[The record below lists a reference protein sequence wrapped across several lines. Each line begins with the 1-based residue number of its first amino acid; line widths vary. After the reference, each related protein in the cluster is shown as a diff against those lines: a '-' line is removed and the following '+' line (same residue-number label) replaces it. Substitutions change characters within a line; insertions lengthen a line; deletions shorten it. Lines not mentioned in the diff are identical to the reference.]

1 MNIKLLNK
9 IEENKGEFLITGIDP
24 AYLNTLRRVMES
36 RVPTMAIDD
45 VEIRKNNSIFYDE
58 MIALRLGLL
67 PITTDLKSYNLP
79 EDCSCKGAGCNSC
92 TLKLTLKAKGPGYVY
107 AKQIKSKDPKVNPV
121 FPNTPIVRLLENQDI
136 ELECTARLGRG
147 IQHSKWNTGLVF
159 YRQAVDIDIKK
170 IDDPERIKR
179 ICPTQVFD
187 VKAGKLIV
195 DNVDKCI
202 LCDACVD
209 ESKGNIEVNPKDEYF
224 FTVESWGQ
232 LTPKE
237 IGVQAIKEF
246 NVLLD
251 ELTETFKSVPEEE

>member
-9 IEENKGEFLITGIDP
+9 HDENKAEFLITNIDP
-24 AYLNTLRRVMES
+24 AYLNSLRRIMES

-67 PITTDLKSYNLP
+67 PLSTDLKSYNLP

-107 AKQIKSKDPKVNPV
+107 AKQIKSKDPKVIPI
-121 FPNTPIVRLLENQDI
+121 FPNTPIVKLLENQDI

-147 IQHSKWNTGLVF
+147 IYHSKWNTGLVY
-159 YRQAVDIDIKK
+159 YRQAVDIEIKK
-170 IDDPERIKR
+170 IDDAEKIKR
-179 ICPTQVFD
+179 VCPTNVFA
-187 VKAGKLIV
+187 VKGGKLSV
-195 DNVDKCI
+195 ENKDNCI

-209 ESKGNIEVNPKDEYF
+209 ESKENITIIPKDEYF
-224 FTVESWGQ
+224 FKVESWGQ
-232 LTPKE
+232 LSPKD
-237 IGVQAIKEF
+237 IGIQAVKEF
-246 NVLLD
+246 NNLLE
-251 ELTETFKSVPEEE
+251 ELTETLKSVPEEE

>member
-9 IEENKGEFLITGIDP
+9 EDENRAEFFVTGVDIT
-24 AYLNTLRRVMES
+24 YLNALRRIMES

-67 PITTDLKSYNLP
+67 PLTTDIKSYNLS
-79 EDCSCKGAGCNSC
+79 EECSCKGVGCNSC

-107 AKQIKSKDPKVNPV
+107 AKQIKSKDPKVIPV
-121 FPNTPIVRLLENQDI
+121 YPNTPILKLLENQDV
-136 ELECTARLGRG
+136 ELECTAKLGRG
-147 IQHSKWNTGLVF
+147 INHSKWNAGLVF
-159 YRQAVDIDIKK
+159 YRQAVNIEIKK

-179 ICPTQVFD
+179 VCPTHVFE
-187 VKAGKLIV
+187 VKEGKLIAE
-195 DNVDKCI
+195 NVDKCI

-209 ESKGNIEVNPKDEYF
+209 ESNGNVIISPKDEYF

-232 LTPKE
+232 ITLKE
-237 IGVQAIKEF
+237 LGVQAIKEF
-246 NVLLD
+246 NNLLD
-251 ELTETFKSVPEEE
+251 ELTETFKSISDEE